1 MTARA
6 LKDCTLSAS
15 RPGALVSYKVFSK
28 GRFIGESQLDWI
40 RADKRVVN
48 GDFLPTEIGE
58 QLMPVLTGPSRVAL
72 EQARA
77 LSLRGAAHVL
87 TADEI
92 EAHHADLLE
101 ACTHQDSLELELYG
115 PDKRLIP
122 TEWIAIRD
130 CELMLAW
137 SEGVGDDLPLDIED
151 PELAAA
157 IEHDLALL
165 EEEFDFDDSVDPVPA
180 DNEAWRDPQP
190 YPRYQISVCL
200 VDGSSIE

>member
-1 MTARA
+1 M
-6 LKDCTLSAS
+6 
-15 RPGALVSYKVFSK
+15 SYKVFSK

-48 GDFLPTEIGE
+48 GDFSPTEIGE
-58 QLMPVLTGPSRVAL
+58 QLMPVLTGPSRLAL
-72 EQARA
+72 EQARMR
-77 LSLRGAAHVL
+77 SLRGAAHVL
-87 TADEI
+87 NAEEI
-92 EAHHADLLE
+92 ASMGADLQE
-101 ACTHQDSLELELYG
+101 ACTHQESLDLELYG

-137 SEGVGDDLPLDIED
+137 SEGVGDDVPLDVED

-165 EEEFDFDDSVDPVPA
+165 EEEFDFDDSVDPGPA
-180 DNEAWRDPQP
+180 DNEPWRDPRP